1 MGCFT
6 VWHDA
11 VEFVGGAVSLS
22 GMSVESVGGAVSLS
36 GMSVESVG
44 GAVSLSGMTVLI
56 RGSVWW
62 GGGGG
67 AAVGGWGTVS
77 LSGMP
82 MT

>member
-1 MGCFT
+1 
-6 VWHDA
+6 
-11 VEFVGGAVSLS
+11 
-22 GMSVESVGGAVSLS
+22 
-36 GMSVESVG
+36 MSVESVG